1 MVSVHSAL
9 SQQRSLSAVPEAIT
23 QRCLNSVHSALSPQ
37 RSLSTLRDR
46 AQHDSSLSR
55 MAWSQEKKRCHN
67 FMIQFEPQNLV
78 TLNFFC
84 KLSLLAPPRNAIIT
98 LRILPQFRE
107 YMYMYSNRKFCLRSI
122 TNIAIDLKFQLV
134 TLSLYT
140 VIISTSVYEILANLC
155 QTISAQDF
163 QFDF

>member
-1 MVSVHSAL
+1 
-9 SQQRSLSAVPEAIT
+9 
-23 QRCLNSVHSALSPQ
+23 
-37 RSLSTLRDR
+37 
-46 AQHDSSLSR
+46 
-55 MAWSQEKKRCHN
+55 
-67 FMIQFEPQNLV
+67 MIQFKPQNLV
-78 TLNFFC
+78 TLYFFG

-140 VIISTSVYEILANLC
+140 VIISTSVYEIQANLC

-163 QFDF
+163 QLDF